1 MLQCC
6 RRLVFTHAS
15 FMCGEYSQGL
25 MEVAVMNGGDG
36 DYSDAWDRER
46 LARGVRGAQRG
57 DALAMDE
64 LLEILAPY
72 VGRICG
78 PVALQ
83 DGADAAQE
91 ALLALFRNI
100 RQLKNAAALFGWV
113 RSIALREAV
122 RAAKRRREMMVAELA
137 DQPTDN
143 DSELAADIDDVL
155 RRLSPEHSA
164 VLTLR
169 LVEGLDEQEVSE
181 GLLLPGGTGG

>member
-1 MLQCC
+1 MI
-6 RRLVFTHAS
+6 
-15 FMCGEYSQGL
+15 
-25 MEVAVMNGGDG
+25 NGGDG

-46 LARGVRGAQRG
+46 LARVVRGAQRG
-57 DALAMDE
+57 DGLAIVVR
-64 LLEILAPY
+64 LEILAPY

-91 ALLALFRNI
+91 ALLAVFRNI
-100 RQLKNAAALFGWV
+100 RQLKNSAALFGWV

-122 RAAKRRREMMVAELA
+122 RVAKRRREMMVAELA
-137 DQPTDN
+137 DQPTGN
-143 DSELAADIDDVL
+143 DAELAADIDDVL

-181 GLLLPGGTGG
+181 VLSLPVGTVRSRLFRARHSFRKAWR